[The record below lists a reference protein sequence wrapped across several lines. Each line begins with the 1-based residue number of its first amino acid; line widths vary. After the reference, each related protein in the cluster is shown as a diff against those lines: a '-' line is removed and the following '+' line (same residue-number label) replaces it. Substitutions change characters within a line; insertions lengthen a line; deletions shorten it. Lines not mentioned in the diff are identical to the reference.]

1 MNLGA
6 QATLGLAESL
16 FRMGNTTQTVA
27 EHVPAAAVTA
37 GERGFVRAIGL
48 FDGTMIVVGSMI
60 GSGIFIVA
68 AEISRQTGSPGGLLL
83 TWVITGLLTVSAAL
97 SYGELAALFPHAG
110 GQYVYLR
117 EAYSPLWGFLYGWT
131 LFLVIQTGTIAAV
144 AVGFARYLGV
154 LFPAISGNSWII
166 RPIDLGARYAISLSV
181 QQLVGVLMIV
191 VLTFLNTRGVRLGK
205 LIQNIF
211 TSAKT
216 LSLIGLIFICVLIGR
231 NHAAIAD
238 NFGHFWQVRGAQS
251 IEPGANFLR
260 GLLPMVTAAS
270 GGFGLFVAFGVAQ
283 VGSLFSADAWN
294 NIGFTAAEVKNP
306 KRDVAVSMALGT
318 TIVIVLYC
326 LANLAYLCS
335 LTLAQ
340 IQTAPDDRVATAA
353 LNSALGPIGAVIMA
367 VAIIVSTFGCNNGL
381 ILAGSRVVY
390 AMAHDGLFFRATGK
404 LNRKGVPGTALVLQG
419 AWIAILILL
428 RTRRPD
434 GTYGNLYNDLLNY
447 VVFAVLLF
455 YVLTIVGIFALRR
468 RRPDA
473 ERPYRA
479 FGYPFV
485 PLLYIVAAVA
495 IMAVLLLYQTQTAW
509 PGLVIVLL
517 GAPVYWFWSRRS
529 SRAEGPADGAIPG

>member
-1 MNLGA
+1 MA
-6 QATLGLAESL
+6 D
-16 FRMGNTTQTVA
+16 TTAPMQQ
-27 EHVPAAAVTA
+27 HAAP
-37 GERGFVRAIGL
+37 GEPGFVRAIGL

-68 AEISRQTGSPGGLLL
+68 ADIARQTGSSGGLLL
-83 TWVITGLLTVSAAL
+83 TWILTGLLTVSAAL

-110 GQYVYLR
+110 GQYIYLR

-154 LFPAISGNSWII
+154 LFPAISGTAWVIH
-166 RPIDLGARYAISLSV
+166 PINLSSKYAISLSV
-181 QQLVGVLMIV
+181 QQFVGVLMIV
-191 VLTFLNTRGVRLGK
+191 FLTFLNTLGVRLGK
-205 LIQNIF
+205 LIQNVF

-216 LSLIGLIFICVLIGR
+216 LSLLGLIFLCVFVAR
-231 NHAAIAD
+231 NAGAISE
-238 NFGHFWQVRGAQS
+238 NFSHLWAVRGAQP

-260 GLLPMVTAAS
+260 GLVPTVTAAS
-270 GGFGLFVAFGVAQ
+270 GAFGLFVAFGVAQ

-306 KRDVAVSMALGT
+306 KRDVALSMAFGT
-318 TIVIVLYC
+318 LIVITLYC
-326 LANLAYLCS
+326 LANLAYLCA
-335 LTLAQ
+335 LPLAQ
-340 IQTAPDDRVATAA
+340 IQNAPDDRVASAA
-353 LNSALGPIGAVIMA
+353 LNAVFGPAGAAIMA

-404 LNRKGVPGTALVLQG
+404 LNRKGVPGTALILQG
-419 AWIAILILL
+419 VWIAVLILL
-428 RTRRPD
+428 RTRRAD
-434 GTYGNLYNDLLNY
+434 GTYGNLYSDLLDY
-447 VVFAVLLF
+447 VVFSVLIF
-455 YVLTIVGIFALRR
+455 YVLTIAGIFVLRAK
-468 RRPDA
+468 RPEA

-485 PLLYIVAAVA
+485 PLMYIAAAVA
-495 IMAVLLLYQTQTAW
+495 IMFVLLLYKTQTAW

-517 GAPVYWFWSRRS
+517 GVPVYLLWSRRS
-529 SRAEGPADGAIPG
+529 APSKTA